1 MQLAVSRFEE
11 GLLIRI
17 ERDELR
23 EEGTRWMLVD
33 TSCVGSGLGSGVGC
47 R

>member
-17 ERDELR
+17 ERAELR
-23 EEGTRWMLVD
+23 DKGTRWILVD
-33 TSCVGSGLGSGVGC
+33 TSCVGSGLGSGVGS